1 VTKTITAKSPGQA
14 ALAKV
19 QFLAACLLNAGR
31 PKDAEQALRAVSAR
45 ATGADIKRTLA
56 LALAR
61 QGKLDEAVAVY
72 LEILEKNPED
82 TATRQTAVAL
92 LHRQAVRAI
101 NAGDWAVAGS
111 AVGEVLKLDPANPA
125 IQKLLSS
132 IENVLPVARLKAGQR
147 QEAAEG
153 WEKAQR
159 QRPESGSL
167 AHSLA
172 LLYHFW
178 ALSLEDAGKRVEAGP
193 LWEKAVANWVVVRYD
208 DAFWAAWIKQRRTVY
223 PITEEALATLRKNW
237 AGDLEKRFRQWTVD
251 SETGGKKRIAEQRRG
266 LEMCY
271 WLEQV
276 TACLLYE
283 LRKVQ
288 CPSCRTLTT
297 SVPDEEGRPACEGA
311 GCRKPIPKY
320 RPAHSLAV
328 AGPIFLKLVG
338 AEAPAQEMLAG
349 AAKLPN
355 GGALSAIVKDFF
367 KGDVPPF
374 LKTNAEVLRIC
385 LSPFGKVLAMLA
397 HGRMEEAVAS
407 LEKELPA
414 KGKGSLPADARL
426 VMLYSCLE
434 RGKQLTTVLPQLP
447 ADPNK
452 ERATAYVTAVKAAL
466 EAWKKAVP
474 HRDAD
479 KGLSGEL
486 GERIENLAVRGGNEF
501 HSRGETSA
509 GQKQWARGTELLT
522 YGIDL
527 MELAIA
533 VERRP
538 RMSETISVL
547 YSERGLYHHKNSDT
561 EAGLTR
567 AISDLETALKHS
579 PQNARGKE
587 LLAGALDLKG
597 CRLIQPY
604 NNQSSGRPPS
614 YVLREAQGLFRRAKE
629 LDPTDPDHRQHYDIV
644 SRALN

>member
-1 VTKTITAKSPGQA
+1 
-14 ALAKV
+14 V

-31 PKDAEQALRAVSAR
+31 PKEAEQALRAVSAK
-45 ATGADIKRTLA
+45 AASAEIKRALA

-61 QGKLDEAVAVY
+61 QGRLDEAVAVY

-82 TATRQTAVAL
+82 HATRQTVVVL

-101 NAGDWAVAGS
+101 NSGDMAVAGN
-111 AVGEVLKLDPANPA
+111 AVGEVLKLDPANA
-125 IQKLLSS
+125 AVQKLMSS

-178 ALSLEDAGKRVEAGP
+178 ALSLEEAGKRIEAGP

-208 DAFWAAWIKQRRTVY
+208 DAFWAGWIKQRRTVY
-223 PITEEALATLRKNW
+223 PITEEAVAVLRKNW
-237 AGDLEKRFRQWTVD
+237 AADLEKRFRQWTVD

-276 TACLLYE
+276 TACLLHE
-283 LRKVQ
+283 LKKVQ

-320 RPAHSLAV
+320 RPAHSVMV
-328 AGPIFLKLVG
+328 AGPVFLKMVG
-338 AEAPAQEMLAG
+338 AEAQAQQMLAG

-355 GGALSAIVKDFF
+355 GGALSPSVKEFF
-367 KGDVPPF
+367 KGDTPPF

-385 LSPFGKVLAMLA
+385 LSPFGKVLANLA
-397 HGRMEEAVAS
+397 YGRTEEAVAA

-414 KGKGSLPADARL
+414 KGKGSLPAEARL
-426 VMLYSCLE
+426 LMLYSCLE

-447 ADPNK
+447 TDPNK
-452 ERATAYVTAVKAAL
+452 ERANAYVTAVKAAL

-501 HSRGETSA
+501 HSRGETAA
-509 GQKQWARGTELLT
+509 GKKNWARGIELLT
-522 YGIDL
+522 YGIDV
-527 MELAIA
+527 MEFAIA
-533 VERRP
+533 AERRP

-547 YSERGLYHHKNSDT
+547 YSERGLYNHKNSDT
-561 EAGLTR
+561 DAGNKR
-567 AISDLETALKHS
+567 AIEDLETALKHS

-597 CRLIQPY
+597 CRLLKPY
-604 NNQSSGRPPS
+604 NSQYGNRPPS
-614 YVLREAQGLFRRAKE
+614 YVLREAQGLFRRATE
-629 LDPTDPDHRQHYDIV
+629 LDPTDPDHRQHLNIV
-644 SRALN
+644 TQAL